1 MSAAV
6 QFLESAAF
14 LIFLVGCVTAIVW
27 LRSKRKL
34 PAVTSYQR
42 AILLLIRFVGL
53 GGMVISGFCLLLALS
68 DQMGI
73 THFGYPLYFIPV
85 SVLSVIVGYGIQTF
99 AARGL
104 RYTQTSN

>member
-1 MSAAV
+1 
-6 QFLESAAF
+6 
-14 LIFLVGCVTAIVW
+14 
-27 LRSKRKL
+27 
-34 PAVTSYQR
+34 
-42 AILLLIRFVGL
+42 
-53 GGMVISGFCLLLALS
+53 MVISGFCLLLALS